1 MEETEP
7 AWRALAE
14 RLLDDV
20 LLPGHDPAPRAVV
33 ELVGDDTLRAP
44 LVRVERDGVG
54 EHAQIRAELLW
65 TPDPLPFEELLA
77 LGWRPPER
85 EPEEDAPGSHRH
97 VLRPVSTAFD
107 DLAWFSGAVV
117 RTLRDVHGVLHPA
130 FLTATGLSLDGLR
143 RSEPPGRRVGPRA
156 VEGDD
161 VVAARVPRDPEHL
174 RSLVHAALTEH
185 LGRPP
190 VWDVDGDAEV
200 PVGGSLVWVRVL
212 EHRPWIELFAH
223 LVVDLRPGDPA
234 IAEAVEELSE
244 ALPWLRFEADGE
256 QIVAVHTVCALPFC
270 DLQMQHHLAAFAGAD
285 TLAGEIAARLGGQRF
300 LAWWAGRDDSAPPPR
315 PGVPAALATAQ
326 AVRPGAVHRDEGV
339 SEPADALS
347 VLPQGAPAFQAR
359 LAALVLLLEAGP
371 VDAELVASMFGSRR
385 AELVA
390 AMGTVR
396 TSPLVPAHRVE
407 TVVGLLREALWG
419 GPRGVVVADASAV
432 MPPPARAPRSR
443 QLSLLG
449 DDDGDLLWDDDL
461 E

>member
-1 MEETEP
+1 MDETDP

-14 RLLDDV
+14 RLLQEV
-20 LLPGHDPAPRAVV
+20 LLPAHEPASRAVV

-44 LVRVERDGVG
+44 LVRLEREGVG
-54 EHAQIRAELLW
+54 EEARIRAELLW
-65 TPDPLPFEELLA
+65 APEPLPVEELLA
-77 LGWRPPER
+77 LGWQPPER
-85 EPEEDAPGSHRH
+85 EPEEEAPGSHRH
-97 VLRPVSTAFD
+97 VLRPAGATVED
-107 DLAWFSGAVV
+107 VAWFVGAII
-117 RTLRDVHGVLHPA
+117 RTLRGVHGVLHPA
-130 FLTATGLSLDGLR
+130 FLIATGLSLDGLR
-143 RSEPPGRRVGPRA
+143 RADPPGRRVGPRP
-156 VEGDD
+156 VEGLD

-234 IAEAVEELSE
+234 IVEAVEELSE

-270 DLQMQHHLAAFAGAD
+270 DVQMQHHLAAFAGAD
-285 TLAGEIAARLGGQRF
+285 VLAGEIAARLGGQRF
-300 LAWWAGRDDSAPPPR
+300 LAWWAGRDDTAPLRPAASAATASTR
-315 PGVPAALATAQ
+315 PVPA
-326 AVRPGAVHRDEGV
+326 GAVERDEEPL
-339 SEPADALS
+339 EPADALS
-347 VLPQGAPAFQAR
+347 VLPQGAPTSQAR

-371 VDAELVASMFGSRR
+371 VDAALVASIFGSRR
-385 AELVA
+385 TELVA
-390 AMGTVR
+390 AMGAVR

-407 TVVGLLREALWG
+407 TVVSLLREALWG
-419 GPRGVVVADASAV
+419 ETRGVVVADASAV
-432 MPPPARAPRSR
+432 MPPPVRAPRSR

-449 DDDGDLLWDDDL
+449 DDDGELLWDDDL